1 MTAHPRHAGAA
12 RPDRTVGRSLP
23 RLLAATGLLAATTCL
38 SATGPLPRPDLT
50 PDDLARVQ
58 AVTRPATSFD
68 STEPF
73 ESMPAGAA
81 TTSKIVNADIF
92 SHPST
97 NLDFEGRQRFFVGNG
112 LFRKDWVSAPSST
125 QASDGLGPLF
135 NARSCQACHVKD
147 GRGAVPAGFPGM
159 PHDEPVA
166 LLLRLAIPAQTEEE
180 RQALASHRI
189 SIVPDPVYGGQLQ
202 NFAVP
207 GMPAEGS
214 FRIHWEE
221 STVEL
226 AGGETATLRKPVIQ
240 LRDLAFGPLHDD
252 VMLSLR
258 LAPPMIGLG
267 LLEAIHDDDI
277 LANAD
282 RPNDPDGVVGRPN
295 RVWDVQAG
303 RVVLGRFGWKAG
315 QPSVEQQGAEAFSQD
330 MGLSTPVFPDHAG
343 GCTRSQAPC
352 RDLPHGAQPRL
363 GEHEVPAE
371 LFTFVDDYARNLAV
385 PRRRNADEQRVLA
398 GKRLFYESRCV
409 ACHVPKYVTRR
420 DALRPEHS
428 FQLIW
433 PYTDLLLHDM
443 GEGLADH
450 RPEGVAGGRDWRTSP
465 LWGIGHTATVN
476 PDATYLHDGRARTL
490 LEAILWHGGEAQ
502 AARDRVVGMSPED
515 RADLIRFLESL

>member
-1 MTAHPRHAGAA
+1 MKAAGLSLRHRMAAAGWLVVASCIPDIALSA
-12 RPDRTVGRSLP
+12 RPD
-23 RLLAATGLLAATTCL
+23 L
-38 SATGPLPRPDLT
+38 SPEDA
-50 PDDLARVQ
+50 ARVQ
-58 AVTRPATSFD
+58 AVTQPATNFDRAESF
-68 STEPF
+68 EA
-73 ESMPAGAA
+73 MQAGAA

-147 GRGAVPAGFPGM
+147 GRGAAPAGFPGM
-159 PHDEPVA
+159 PHEEPVA

-180 RQALASHRI
+180 RQALAAHRI

-214 FRIHWEE
+214 FHIDWQE

-226 AGGETATLRKPVIQ
+226 AGGETASLRKPVIR
-240 LRDLAFGPLHDD
+240 LKDLAFGPLHQD

-267 LLEAIHDDDI
+267 LLEAIHENDI
-277 LANAD
+277 LANAHRRD
-282 RPNDPDGVVGRPN
+282 DPDGVVGRPN
-295 RVWDVQAG
+295 RVWDVRAG
-303 RVVLGRFGWKAG
+303 KVVLGRFGWKAG
-315 QPSVEQQGAEAFSQD
+315 QPSVEQQSAEAFSQD

-343 GCTRSQAPC
+343 GCTASQAPC
-352 RDLPHGAQPRL
+352 RDMPHGAQPRL
-363 GEHEVPAE
+363 GEHEVPAD
-371 LFTFVDDYARNLAV
+371 LFAFVDDYARNLAV
-385 PRRRNADEQRVLA
+385 PRRREVDDQRVLA

-450 RPEGVAGGRDWRTSP
+450 RPEGVAGGRDWRTPP

-476 PDATYLHDGRARTL
+476 PGATYLHDGRARTL
-490 LEAILWHGGEAQ
+490 LEAVLWHGGEAQ
-502 AARDRVVGMSPED
+502 AARDRVVGMTPSE
-515 RADLIRFLESL
+515 RADLVRFLESL